1 MSKFDTLAASAADLP
16 AKSLSGSSLTVRI
29 LTIAVTLPANYLAHL
44 RKVYQTQFHALMAAE
59 SSLVIIA
66 GRFALVVLLISIIV
80 AFARLIKGPD
90 AADRIVALDL
100 ISMLI
105 VAFLAAESIYA
116 GETSF
121 LDVAIAYALIA

>member
-1 MSKFDTLAASAADLP
+1 MPADT
-16 AKSLSGSSLTVRI
+16 
-29 LTIAVTLPANYLAHL
+29 
-44 RKVYQTQFHALMAAE
+44 
-59 SSLVIIA
+59 SLVVIA
-66 GRFALVVLLISIIV
+66 SRFALVVLLISIALALV
-80 AFARLIKGPD
+80 RLIKGPD

-121 LDVAIAYALIA
+121 LDVAIGYALIAFLGTVALARFLMRSAQTKI

>member
-1 MSKFDTLAASAADLP
+1 MPADTSIVVIAS
-16 AKSLSGSSLTVRI
+16 
-29 LTIAVTLPANYLAHL
+29 
-44 RKVYQTQFHALMAAE
+44 
-59 SSLVIIA
+59 
-66 GRFALVVLLISIIV
+66 RFALVVLLISIALALV
-80 AFARLIKGPD
+80 RLIKGPD

-121 LDVAIAYALIA
+121 LDVAIAYALIAFLGTVALARFLMRSAQKT